1 MNPERDNKAIGDIAE
16 SRMTVADVL
25 FQILRPIVYSCMI
38 AFIFYDFDLR
48 FAELDKIW
56 IWLISFGVVLCIY
69 LVGRLVVRCIFGLR
83 HIGGLDELQLYD
95 MSRNK
100 TIITAVLYFD
110 KFEDGADAILKK
122 M

>member
-1 MNPERDNKAIGDIAE
+1 
-16 SRMTVADVL
+16 
-25 FQILRPIVYSCMI
+25 MI
-38 AFIFYDFDLR
+38 AFIYYGFYIKYEGL
-48 FAELDKIW
+48 EPIW

-69 LVGRLVVRCIFGLR
+69 LGGRLVVRCIFGLR
-83 HIGGLDELQLYD
+83 HIGVLDELQLYD